1 MAMKLHFEPNLE
13 YQLAAIE
20 AVCDIFRGQ
29 EACCTE
35 FTVALP
41 HEANQVR
48 LSSTEAALGIG
59 NRLRLLEDEILSN
72 LQAVQLRSA
81 LAPTLSIF
89 SGDYNFTVEMETGTG
104 KTYVYLRTIFE
115 LNKRFGFSK
124 FVIVVPSV
132 AIKEGVYKSL
142 QITEEHFKALYS
154 GTPYSYFLYDS
165 SKLGQVRDFATSSDI
180 RIMVVTVGAINK
192 KDVNNLYKESEKTG
206 GDKPID
212 LIRNTQPI
220 IIVDEPQ
227 SVDGG
232 LEGRGKEALGAMN
245 PLCTLRYSATHV
257 DKHHMAY
264 RLDAVDAYQQKLVK
278 QIDVAS
284 LQVEGGYNKAYIRV
298 VDAFNKRGQVRA
310 KLEVDVMHGD
320 HVNRK
325 EITVQAG
332 DNLEFLAG
340 RSMYENC
347 LVGEIR
353 CAPGNESVDFSH
365 LPSPLRKGETV
376 GDVDEDTVKRH
387 MIARTIKEH
396 LDKELRL
403 APLGIK
409 VLSLFFIDKVEYYR
423 YYDSGSPVKGKYALI
438 FEEEYIKAMA
448 LPRYKTLLQYQPHID
463 FQTLA
468 TEVHN
473 GYFSIDKKGAWQET
487 AENNQANRDNA
498 ERAYSLI
505 MKEKEKLLSFDS
517 RLKFIFSHS
526 ALREG
531 WDNPNVFQICTLR
544 DMGTKRERRQ
554 TIGRGLRLCVNQQG
568 ERQRGFDVNTL
579 TVVATE
585 SYEQFAEN
593 LQKEIET
600 DTGIRFGIVEEHQ
613 FAGIS
618 TLDQNGNAVPL
629 GIEASANIWAYLR
642 TSEYIDSKGKVQD
655 SLRIALK
662 NDTLELPVEFSIS
675 AGAIKATLRKLAG
688 RLDIKNADE
697 RKTIPTRQAVLHSAE
712 FAALWERI
720 KHRTTYRLAFD
731 NDKLIEDCIASLRE
745 APVVN
750 RVRVRIT
757 KADINIDKGGV
768 ASTQTSIAPTV
779 ALEEQDIV
787 LPDILGYL
795 QNKTQLTRL
804 SLANILVKSGR
815 LDDFKRNPQQ
825 FAELATE
832 VISRRKRMVLT
843 DGIRYQRI
851 GDEVYYA
858 QELFEQEELTGY
870 LKNMLAVQKSVHEYV
885 VYDSAVEQTFAHDL
899 ELNEAVKIYAKL
911 PGWFTVPTPLGTYNP
926 DWAVLVEEDGKERL
940 YFVVETKSP
949 QAALLQ
955 EDALRGSEYAKI
967 LCGKA
972 HFAALAV
979 DKEKQ
984 NPAKYTICS
993 TVADM
998 LDNNA
1003 RDATSEEIQP
1013 TLLARKPAIVTSGT
1027 PVFPER
1033 GREELAY
1040 AAFAGMMRDFPEQTI
1055 PVIRYASWFLTNP
1068 ENCKVLLPTWKQD
1081 GFAQILNDSGLTSNF
1096 PATQKIRFWEIERRL
1111 ETRGIIL
1118 YSTSGRFSIPDNFDF
1133 RNAPD
1138 MTKIAP
1144 YLFEAVQCL
1153 EQQSVGQ
1160 EIIISVQ
1167 QSVLQQCDIKE
1178 QVA

>member
-1 MAMKLHFEPNLE
+1 MSMKLHFESNLE

-29 EACCTE
+29 EACRTE
-35 FTVALP
+35 FTVTLP
-41 HEANQVR
+41 HEAEQTR
-48 LSSTEAALGIG
+48 LSGTETALGIG
-59 NRLRLLEDEILSN
+59 NRLRLLDDEVLSN
-72 LQAVQLRSA
+72 LQAVQLRNA
-81 LAPTLSIF
+81 LAPSLSL
-89 SGDYNFTVEMETGTG
+89 SAGDYNFTVEMETGTG
-104 KTYVYLRTIFE
+104 KTYVYLRTVFE

-142 QITEEHFKALYS
+142 QITEDHFKALYS

-257 DKHHMAY
+257 DKHHMVY

-278 QIDVAS
+278 QIEVAS
-284 LQVEGGYNKAYIRV
+284 LQVEGGHNKPYIRV

-310 KLEVDVMHGD
+310 KLEVDVMQGGHAK
-320 HVNRK
+320 RK
-325 EITVQAG
+325 EITVEAG
-332 DNLEFLAG
+332 DSLEFLTG

-365 LPSPLRKGETV
+365 LPQPLRKGEAV
-376 GDVDEDTVKRH
+376 GGVDEDTVKRH

-409 VLSLFFIDKVEYYR
+409 VLSLFFIDKVEHYR
-423 YYDSGSPVKGKYALI
+423 RYNTDGSVKGKYALI
-438 FEEEYIKAMA
+438 FEEEYKKAMS
-448 LPRYKTLLQYQPHID
+448 LPRYQTLLKYQPHVD
-463 FQTLA
+463 FHALSA
-468 TEVHN
+468 EVHN
-473 GYFSIDKKGAWQET
+473 GYFSIDKKGDWQET

-498 ERAYSLI
+498 ERAYNLI
-505 MKEKEKLLSFDS
+505 MKEKEKLLSFGS

-531 WDNPNVFQICTLR
+531 WDNPNVFQICALR
-544 DMGTKRERRQ
+544 DMGTERERRQ

-585 SYEQFAEN
+585 SYEQFAEH
-593 LQKEIET
+593 LQKEIED
-600 DTGIRFGIVEEHQ
+600 DTGIRFGMVEEHQ

-618 TLDQNGNAVPL
+618 TLDQNGNPAPL
-629 GIEASANIWAYLR
+629 GIDASANIWAYLR
-642 TSEYIDSKGKVQD
+642 TSEYIDTKGKIQD
-655 SLRIALK
+655 ILRTALK
-662 NDTLELPVEFSIS
+662 NDTLELPAEFSAS
-675 AGAIKATLRKLAG
+675 AEAIKATLRKLAG
-688 RLDIKNADE
+688 QLDIKNADE

-731 NDKLIEDCIASLRE
+731 NDKLIEDCIVSLRD
-745 APVVN
+745 APVVSKA
-750 RVRVRIT
+750 RVRIT
-757 KADINIDKGGV
+757 KADISIDKGGV
-768 ASTQTSIAPTV
+768 AATQTSTAPAV
-779 ALEEQDIV
+779 MLEEQDIV

-795 QNKTQLTRL
+795 QNKTQLTRR
-804 SLANILVKSGR
+804 SLADILVKSGR

-843 DGIRYQRI
+843 DGICYQRL
-851 GDEVYYA
+851 GDDVYYA

-870 LKNMLAVQKSVHEYV
+870 LKNTLAVQKSAHEYV
-885 VYDSAVEQTFAHDL
+885 VYDSAVEQGFAQEL
-899 ELNEAVKIYAKL
+899 ELNEVVKIYAKL
-911 PGWFTVPTPLGTYNP
+911 PGWFTVPTPLGSYNP
-926 DWAVLVEEDGKERL
+926 DWAVLVEEDGQERL

-955 EDALRGSEYAKI
+955 EDALRGTEYAKI

-972 HFAALAV
+972 HFAALAEGR
-979 DKEKQ
+979 EKQ
-984 NPAKYTICS
+984 NPAKYIVTS
-993 TVADM
+993 SVEDM
-998 LDNNA
+998 LDNGMQSA
-1003 RDATSEEIQP
+1003 AGQEPPIR
-1013 TLLARKPAIVTSGT
+1013 T
-1027 PVFPER
+1027 PVVATGRKYSFPEK

-1040 AAFAGMMRDFPEQTI
+1040 SAYAGLMRDFPNQTI
-1055 PVIRYASWFLTNP
+1055 PAIRYATCLLTNP
-1068 ENCKVLLPTWKQD
+1068 ENCKALLPEWKRQ
-1081 GFAQILNDSGLTSNF
+1081 GFTQVLNESGLPQDF
-1096 PATQKIRFWEIERRL
+1096 PAGQKIRFWSIERRL
-1111 ETRGIIL
+1111 QSRGIAI
-1118 YSTSGRFSIPDNFDF
+1118 YPTTWRFNIPGDFDF

-1138 MTKIAP
+1138 MTQLGP
-1144 YLFEAVQCL
+1144 YLFEAVERL
-1153 EQQSVGQ
+1153 EQQSADPQVLNA
-1160 EIIISVQ
+1160 VQ
-1167 QSVLQQCDIKE
+1167 QTISQQMETSE
-1178 QVA
+1178 QAA